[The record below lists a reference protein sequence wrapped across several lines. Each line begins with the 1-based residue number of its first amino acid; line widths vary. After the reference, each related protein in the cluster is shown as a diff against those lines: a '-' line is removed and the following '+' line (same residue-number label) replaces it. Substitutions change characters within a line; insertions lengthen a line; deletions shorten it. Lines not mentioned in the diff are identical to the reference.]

1 MLAQTVTPI
10 LVGLIMDFNSKGQR
24 LLFVYSSIMMFLAIV
39 VFIFVQEKIK
49 LKDRIEKNKNTKHK
63 SSLEKLGEIDD

>member
-1 MLAQTVTPI
+1 
-10 LVGLIMDFNSKGQR
+10 
-24 LLFVYSSIMMFLAIV
+24 MMFLAIV